1 MAWNFQKRKKIL
13 PGVTLRVGKGGVGV
27 RVGGKNAG
35 VSVGSRGVAASA
47 SVPGSGLSVRKQLTG
62 GRGRST
68 TEADAIDAGPARG
81 LEGSRG
87 RTFLGSVGRFLLFAV
102 LIAGGALFAL
112 MAIGGFF
119 SSQS

>member
-62 GRGRST
+62 GRST
-68 TEADAIDAGPARG
+68 GAADAIEAAPARG
-81 LEGSRG
+81 LEGPRG
-87 RTFLGSVGRFLLFAV
+87 RTFAGSVGRFLVVAV
-102 LIAGGALFAL
+102 LIAGGALLSL

>member
-47 SVPGSGLSVRKQLTG
+47 SVPGSGLSVSKRLTG
-62 GRGRST
+62 GRAPNDHAERFELQTNNANGSSSKRST
-68 TEADAIDAGPARG
+68 F
-81 LEGSRG
+81 G
-87 RTFLGSVGRFLLFAV
+87 RSVGRVALFLV
-102 LIAGGALFAL
+102 LIAGGALLAL

-119 SSQS
+119 SSNS